1 MKNKMRLTRKIPRT
15 VPIDPA
21 KRIFNHYNN
30 ALIRAQEL
38 ANETGKV
45 HHVFTNA
52 ETGKS
57 HVMDTQPIDT
67 YEEEMDGEMQ
77 TFELYINGINVIP
90 QK

>member
-38 ANETGKV
+38 ANETGK
-45 HHVFTNA
+45 
-52 ETGKS
+52 S

-77 TFELYINGINVIP
+77 TFELYINGINIIP